1 MHSSAICGRLVLEPL
16 GDEEVQQQIDDC
28 LTGIRRRD
36 IESQL
41 KGLKEEMHAAER
53 QGDMVRLAHLQRQFA
68 ELRRTLIH
76 GLNRSSAP
84 GTICRLRPCSTD
96 LSNGDSSTMAGL
108 RREV

>member
-1 MHSSAICGRLVLEPL
+1 MPAARSVARLVLEPL

-28 LTGIRRRD
+28 LTAIRRRD

-41 KGLKEEMHAAER
+41 KGLKEEMQPER

-76 GLNRSSAP
+76 GLNTQLSARNHLLP
-84 GTICRLRPCSTD
+84 QAVLTD
-96 LSNGDSSTMAGL
+96 LGNGDSSTMVGL

>member
-1 MHSSAICGRLVLEPL
+1 MWPLCTERLPDAQQRDLAARLVLEPL

-28 LTGIRRRD
+28 LTAIRRRD

-68 ELRRTLIH
+68 ELRRTLIPRAQH
-76 GLNRSSAP
+76 GSSAP
-84 GTICRLRPCSTD
+84 GTICC
-96 LSNGDSSTMAGL
+96 LSRAPQI
-108 RREV
+108 